1 MNKILIIEDDLVVA
15 NIYRNKL
22 AVDGFQVDIAHSG
35 EDGLFQITKD
45 KPDVVILDLC
55 LPKMNGVEVI
65 TKIRT
70 DAATATLPIIIF
82 SNTYLTTLV

>member
-45 KPDVVILDLC
+45 KPNPC
-55 LPKMNGVEVI
+55 SRNW
-65 TKIRT
+65 
-70 DAATATLPIIIF
+70 IF
-82 SNTYLTTLV
+82 MRIGW

>member
-45 KPDVVILDLC
+45 KPDVSSDRTRRCFEERREWIVGGKFD
-55 LPKMNGVEVI
+55 GVVV
-65 TKIRT
+65 R
-70 DAATATLPIIIF
+70 
-82 SNTYLTTLV
+82 SVGG

>member
-55 LPKMNGVEVI
+55 LAQDERRGGDHKNP
-65 TKIRT
+65 
-70 DAATATLPIIIF
+70 D
-82 SNTYLTTLV
+82 

>member
-82 SNTYLTTLV
+82 